1 MGNKKEKLIKEFV
14 NKPYQVE
21 DEVYVPIKVFR
32 SYSTNDKNILCK
44 IIGIDKDYVYV
55 KITDSSLSSDKGTYT
70 IDKTQII
77 GKNTYHIGVNP
88 FPEKDWHSRLT
99 TTQFSLDSI
108 LFRCGWD
115 KRNRG
120 LRTNNGEEFNPD
132 EMNFNPYVI
141 DKDGNKRYY
150 QRDFVWGLKDKQ
162 LLIESIY
169 NGINCGKIIVRE
181 RGFDYVLNEANKGN
195 KEVAYRDI
203 VDGKQRIGAILDFV
217 NDKFCDL
224 HGNYFSDFSNRAQH
238 KFLNSDV
245 LTYASLGEN
254 ATDEDTIE
262 TFLMV
267 NFTGKPMSRD
277 HIDYVKKILNKI

>member
-1 MGNKKEKLIKEFV
+1 MGSKKEKLIKEFV
-14 NKPYQVE
+14 NKPYQVG

-32 SYSTNDKNILCK
+32 SYSTNDKSVLCQ
-44 IIGIDKDYVYV
+44 IIGIEKDYAYV
-55 KITDSSLSSDKGTYT
+55 KITDSSLSSEKGTYT

-77 GKNTYHIGVNP
+77 GKNTYHIGANP

-108 LFRCGWD
+108 LYKCGWE

-120 LRTNNGEEFNPD
+120 LHTNNGEEFNP
-132 EMNFNPYVI
+132 EEINFNPYVI
-141 DKDGNKRYY
+141 DKDGNKCYY
-150 QRDFVWGLKDKQ
+150 QRGFVWDLKDKQ

-169 NGINCGKIIVRE
+169 NDINCGKIIVRE
-181 RGFDYVLNEANKGN
+181 RGFDYVLKEANKGN

-217 NDKFCDL
+217 NDKFSDL

-245 LTYASLGEN
+245 LTYTSLEEK

-267 NFTGKPMSRD
+267 NFSGKPMSQE
-277 HIDYVKKILNKI
+277 HIDYVRQISNKF

>member
-1 MGNKKEKLIKEFV
+1 MGSKKVKLIKEFV
-14 NKPYQVE
+14 NKPYQVG

-32 SYSTNDKNILCK
+32 SYSTNDKSVLCQ
-44 IIGIDKDYVYV
+44 IIGIEKDYAYV
-55 KITDSSLSSDKGTYT
+55 KITDSSLSSEKGTYT

-77 GKNTYHIGVNP
+77 GKNTYHIGANP

-108 LFRCGWD
+108 LYKCGWE

-120 LRTNNGEEFNPD
+120 LHTNNGEEFNP
-132 EMNFNPYVI
+132 EEINFNPYVI
-141 DKDGNKRYY
+141 DKDGNKCYY
-150 QRDFVWGLKDKQ
+150 QRGFVWDLKDKQ

-181 RGFDYVLNEANKGN
+181 RGFDYVLKEANKGN

-217 NDKFCDL
+217 NDKFSDL
-224 HGNYFSDFSNRAQH
+224 HGNYFSDFSNKAQH

-245 LTYASLGEN
+245 LTYASLEEK

-267 NFTGKPMSRD
+267 NFSGKPMSQE
-277 HIDYVKKILNKI
+277 HIDYVRQISNKF

>member
-1 MGNKKEKLIKEFV
+1 MGSKKEKLIKEFV
-14 NKPYQVE
+14 NKPYQVG

-32 SYSTNDKNILCK
+32 SYSTNDKSVLCQ
-44 IIGIDKDYVYV
+44 IIGIEKDYAYV
-55 KITDSSLSSDKGTYT
+55 KITDSSLSSEKGTYT

-77 GKNTYHIGVNP
+77 GKNTYHIGANP

-108 LFRCGWD
+108 LYKCGWE

-120 LRTNNGEEFNPD
+120 LHTNNGEEFNP
-132 EMNFNPYVI
+132 EEINFNPYVI
-141 DKDGNKRYY
+141 DKDGNKCYY
-150 QRDFVWGLKDKQ
+150 QRGFVWDLKDKQ

-181 RGFDYVLNEANKGN
+181 RGFDYVLKEANKGN

-217 NDKFCDL
+217 NDKFSDL
-224 HGNYFSDFSNRAQH
+224 HGNYFSDFSNKAQH

-245 LTYASLGEN
+245 LTYASLEEK

-267 NFTGKPMSRD
+267 NFSGKPMSQE
-277 HIDYVKKILNKI
+277 HIDYVRQISNKF